1 MTWRART
8 FLMAGVLCAIVPLTT
23 FRTAAQETAPT
34 TPQESP
40 ITPQESTAPD
50 TAQAPPSPDAAPVF
64 RTESDLV
71 VIHANVLDRRS
82 DAVPNLPQSAFHV
95 FEDGRPQ
102 NVTFFNNE
110 DVPVAVG
117 LIIDNSGS
125 MITRRDMVLAGTRAF
140 AESSHDEDQLFTI
153 VFNENVQFGLPPTVK
168 FTRNRPQI
176 QASLT
181 LFPAGGRTALHDAVV
196 AGLEHLLEASH
207 QKRVLVVLTDGDDNA
222 SQHSDDDMV
231 ERARRS
237 DAVIYVVSTA
247 QLGTNVGKPR
257 LLNKLAEVSGGVA
270 YKPESE
276 AEVVQAFM
284 TIAENIR
291 RGYSIGYVPTNS
303 ARDGRLRR
311 LKVTVNAPGFKNLK
325 VNARDGYLAPRDTH

>member
-1 MTWRART
+1 MAWRAPT
-8 FLMAGVLCAIVPLTT
+8 LLLAGVLCAIALLTAH
-23 FRTAAQETAPT
+23 RTAAQE
-34 TPQESP
+34 S
-40 ITPQESTAPD
+40 APD
-50 TAQAPPSPDAAPVF
+50 PASAPPQDPAPVF
-64 RTESDLV
+64 RAESNLV

-82 DAVPNLPQSAFHV
+82 DAVPNLPKTAFSV
-95 FEDGRPQ
+95 FEDGKPQ
-102 NVTFFNNE
+102 AITFFSNE

-140 AESSHDEDQLFTI
+140 AASSHDEDELFTI
-153 VFNENVQFGLPPTVK
+153 VFNEDVRLGLPSMVN
-168 FTRNRPQI
+168 FTKSRPQI

-181 LFPAGGRTALHDAVV
+181 QFPTGGKTALHDAVI

-222 SQHSDDDMV
+222 SQHSEDDMI

-247 QLGTNVGKPR
+247 ELGSNVGNPG
-257 LLNKLAEVSGGVA
+257 LLKELAEVAGGIT
-270 YKPESE
+270 YRPESE
-276 AEVVQAFM
+276 AEVIEAFM
-284 TIAENIR
+284 TIAQNIR
-291 RGYSIGYVPTNS
+291 RGYSLGYVPTNS

-311 LKVTVNAPGFKNLK
+311 LRVTVNAPGFRNLK
-325 VNARDGYLAPRDTH
+325 VNARDGYLAPRDAD